1 MLTGNQSFPRA
12 LNAMEGVE
20 AIRRPDHR
28 DRHVHYSH
36 EMPDETAEASARILI
51 RTVPLVYGVLLGGI
65 LGNMLLGIAMGLAL
79 SVALD
84 MRMKSYS
91 LSLPVLGPLLAPL
104 CPVIRAVAH
113 GLARLLKSLGL
124 RAPAFLA
131 DMHCEV
137 PKR

>member
-1 MLTGNQSFPRA
+1 MLFGNESFPRA
-12 LNAMEGVE
+12 LNVMEGVE

-51 RTVPLVYGVLLGGI
+51 RTVPLVYGVLLGVI
-65 LGNMLLGIAMGLAL
+65 LGNMLLGFAMGFAL
-79 SVALD
+79 TVALD

-91 LSLPVLGPLLAPL
+91 LFLPVLGPLFAPL
-104 CPVIRAVAH
+104 CPLINAIAH
-113 GLARLLKSLGL
+113 GLARLLTLFGL

-131 DMHCEV
+131 KMDCQLPE
-137 PKR
+137 R

>member
-1 MLTGNQSFPRA
+1 MLIGNQSFPRA

-28 DRHVHYSH
+28 DRHVRYSH
-36 EMPDETAEASARILI
+36 EMPDETAEASARTLI
-51 RTVPLVYGVLLGGI
+51 RIVPLVYGVLLGGI
-65 LGNMLLGIAMGLAL
+65 LGNMLLGIAMGSAL
-79 SVALD
+79 SIALD

-104 CPVIRAVAH
+104 CPLVNTVAH
-113 GLARLLKSLGL
+113 GLARLLKLLGL

-131 DMHCEV
+131 NMNCQL